1 MKVFARVRRPKKARG
16 NILFRY
22 GWKITLLLLLAGAV
36 FAVFL
41 FYGTWAQTFHMKSVG
56 EMPERSTV
64 YDADGKIYSR
74 LAGANRLKVSL
85 SEVSPEFI
93 AAVLAR
99 EDARFYDHK
108 GIDWRGVVRA
118 LSRDVV
124 RMKAKEGASSLT
136 MQLARNSLPLGG
148 RTFSRKLLE
157 AMVALR
163 IEREFTKQQILE
175 LYVNRIYFG
184 SGCYGVETASQAYFG
199 KNASKLNLSE
209 AALLAGLIRGPNR
222 FSPLKNPKGA
232 AVQRDAVLD
241 RMVALKKITSS
252 QAEQAKKTKI
262 VTHPKRM
269 PQIQEN
275 YAMDAVQ
282 RALSLIL
289 TQDQMDDGGLS
300 IYTTLDSS
308 VQNAAQDALET
319 QLSKIERQSNFR
331 HPTKAEYKPPENGEG
346 DAAMPYLEGAVVM
359 IDNASGGIRALV
371 GGRDYAQSKFN
382 RALAP
387 ANRQIG
393 SAFKPFVYTV
403 AFSHGLFPSSAISDG
418 PIQPGEIDGAGNWSP
433 GNSDG
438 TYGGVMPCSY
448 GLIHSR
454 NTMSVRVGQFAG
466 LDTVQKIANDLGIA
480 QNIPHGPASYIGSF
494 ESNLKD
500 LTSAYTVFPNAGVR
514 RQAYIIERIDDQRH
528 KPIYLSAHISS
539 PALDPGATWMTS
551 RLMQEVLTQG
561 TAASARSLGFK
572 LPAAGKT
579 GTTNDYKDAW
589 FIGYTTTLTCG
600 VWVGFDQPTTIIP
613 HGYGA
618 ALALPVWTQVNIIQ
632 PNHCNRPCHCN
643 TRRSVRFPTN
653 SPPPA
658 AGGPVRLTILIC
670 LSIRCQTPPA
680 RCMAGSNGRLHNR
693 PRMGLRKRLRSRAAS
708 SNRSGDSSDAN
719 GFRTNAVNC
728 DGQSSTGKIQHA
740 RSLL

>member
-1 MKVFARVRRPKKARG
+1 MKVFARVRRPKKARA
-16 NILFRY
+16 NVLFRY
-22 GWKITLLLLLAGAV
+22 GWKVTLLVLLAGAV
-36 FAVFL
+36 FAIFL
-41 FYGTWAQTFHMKSVG
+41 FYGSWAQTFDMKNVG

-64 YDADGKIYSR
+64 YDVDGKIYSR

-108 GIDWRGVVRA
+108 GIDWRGVLRA

-124 RMKAKEGASSLT
+124 SMKAKEGASSLT

-148 RTFSRKLLE
+148 RSFSRKLLE
-157 AMVALR
+157 AMVSLR

-184 SGCYGVETASQAYFG
+184 TGCYGVETASQAYFG

-209 AALLAGLIRGPNR
+209 AALLAGLIRSPNR
-222 FSPLKNPKGA
+222 FSPLKNPRGA

-241 RMVALKKITSS
+241 RMVTLKKITPS

-282 RALSLIL
+282 RALSQIL
-289 TQDQMDDGGLS
+289 TDDQMDDGGFS
-300 IYTTLDSS
+300 IYTTLDPA
-308 VQNAAQDALET
+308 VQNSAQDALEK
-319 QLSKIERQSNFR
+319 QLTKIEHQSNFH
-331 HPTKAEYKPPENGEG
+331 HPLKADYKLPENGEG
-346 DAAMPYLEGAVVM
+346 DSAMPYLEGAVVV
-359 IDNASGGIRALV
+359 IDNSSGGIRALV

-387 ANRQIG
+387 ANRQVG

-403 AFSHGLFPSSAISDG
+403 AFSHGLLPSSAISDG
-418 PIQPGEIDGAGNWSP
+418 PIQPGEIEGAGNWSP
-433 GNSDG
+433 ANSDG
-438 TYGGVMPCSY
+438 TYGGTMLCSY

-466 LDTVQKIANDLGIA
+466 LDAVHKIANDLGIS
-480 QNIPHGPASYIGSF
+480 QNLPRGPAIYIGSF
-494 ESNLKD
+494 ETDLKD
-500 LTSAYTVFPNAGVR
+500 LTAAYSIFPNAGAR
-514 RQAYIIERIDDQRH
+514 KQAYIIERIDDQQH
-528 KPIYLSAHISS
+528 KPIYRAAHVSK

-551 RLMQEVLTQG
+551 RLMEAVLTQG

-589 FIGYTTTLTCG
+589 FLGYTSTLTCG

-618 ALALPVWTQVNIIQ
+618 ALALPVWVQVMNKAAQHYPAEPLQ
-632 PNHCNRPCHCN
+632 PTMP
-643 TRRSVRFPTN
+643 
-653 SPPPA
+653 
-658 AGGPVRLTILIC
+658 L
-670 LSIRCQTPPA
+670 
-680 RCMAGSNGRLHNR
+680 
-693 PRMGLRKRLRSRAAS
+693 
-708 SNRSGDSSDAN
+708 
-719 GFRTNAVNC
+719 
-728 DGQSSTGKIQHA
+728 QHA
-740 RSLL
+740 RVCSMSNQLATTGCMAAGTAYDLDLPVDKIPTGACQVHGGSQWPFAQQAPNEPQKALTYPGRFFRSFRRFFGR

>member
-1 MKVFARVRRPKKARG
+1 MKLFVRLRRPKKARG

-22 GWKITLLLLLAGAV
+22 GWKVALLLLLAGAV

-41 FYGTWAQTFHMKSVG
+41 FYGTWAQTFDMKNVG

-64 YDADGKIYSR
+64 YDVDGKIYSR

-85 SEVSPEFI
+85 SEVSPQFI

-99 EDARFYDHK
+99 EDTRFYEHK
-108 GIDWRGVVRA
+108 GIDWRGVLRA
-118 LSRDVV
+118 LFRDVLS
-124 RMKAKEGASSLT
+124 RSAKEGASSLT

-184 SGCYGVETASQAYFG
+184 TGCYGVETASQAYFG

-209 AALLAGLIRGPNR
+209 AALLAGLLRGPNR
-222 FSPLKNPKGA
+222 YSPLKNPDGA
-232 AVQRDAVLD
+232 AIQRDAVLD
-241 RMVALKKITSS
+241 RMVALKKITLA

-300 IYTTLDSS
+300 IYTTLDPS

-319 QLSKIERQSNFR
+319 QLGKIEHQANFR
-331 HPTKAEYKPPENGEG
+331 HPNKAEYKPPENGEG
-346 DAAMPYLEGAVVM
+346 DAAMPYLEGAVVV
-359 IDNASGGIRALV
+359 IDNSSGGIRALV

-387 ANRQIG
+387 ANRQVG
-393 SAFKPFVYTV
+393 SAFKPFVYAI
-403 AFSHGLFPSSAISDG
+403 AFSHGLLPGAAISDG

-433 GNSDG
+433 ANSDG

-448 GLIHSR
+448 GLVHSR

-466 LDTVQKIANDLGIA
+466 LDAVQKVTNDLGIA

-500 LTSAYTVFPNAGVR
+500 LTSAYSVFPNAGVR
-514 RQAYIIERIDDQRH
+514 KQAYIIERIDDQQH
-528 KPIYLSAHISS
+528 KPIYLSAHITSQ
-539 PALDPGATWMTS
+539 AIDPGAAWMTS
-551 RLMQEVLTQG
+551 EVMEDVLTKG
-561 TAASARSLGFK
+561 TAASARSSGFR

-589 FIGYTTTLTCG
+589 FVGFTSTLTCG
-600 VWVGFDQPTTIIP
+600 VWVGFDQPTTIVAR
-613 HGYGA
+613 GYGA
-618 ALALPVWTQVNIIQ
+618 ALSLPVWTQVMNKASRHYPAEPLQPKMLIQ
-632 PNHCNRPCHCN
+632 PATVCSISNQLATTGC
-643 TRRSVRFPTN
+643 T
-653 SPPPA
+653 A
-658 AGGPVRLTILIC
+658 AGAAYDIDLPVDKIPAVACQVHGGSQWPFAQQAPNGPQKAPTF
-670 LSIRCQTPPA
+670 P
-680 RCMAGSNGRLHNR
+680 GRLF
-693 PRMGLRKRLRSRAAS
+693 KS
-708 SNRSGDSSDAN
+708 
-719 GFRTNAVNC
+719 FRRFF
-728 DGQSSTGKIQHA
+728 GG
-740 RSLL
+740 R